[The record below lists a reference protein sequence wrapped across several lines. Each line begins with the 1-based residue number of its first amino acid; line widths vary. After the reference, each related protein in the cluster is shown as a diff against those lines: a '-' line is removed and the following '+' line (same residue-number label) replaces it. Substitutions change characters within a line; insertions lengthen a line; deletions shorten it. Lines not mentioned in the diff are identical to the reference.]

1 MVLRDH
7 ADARLGSKLF
17 ETLNVI
23 DRRPL
28 RGIVNPAMAAVWL
41 MDLLLADRREHG
53 ISPWLR
59 AKRASALALLAFHG
73 CLAVLASTL
82 AEHDGRRAAR
92 FYRVVNDVPTV
103 LTIAIVVLVAFKPFS
118 ASAPRFLQKAVE
130 RFAKHG

>member
-1 MVLRDH
+1 MILRDH
-7 ADARLGSKLF
+7 ADARLGSELS
-17 ETLNVI
+17 ETLNGI
-23 DRRPL
+23 DRRLL
-28 RGIVNPAMAAVWL
+28 RGIVNPAMAAVWP

-59 AKRASALALLAFHG
+59 AKRALALALLAFHG
-73 CLAVLASTL
+73 CLAVLVSTL
-82 AEHDGRRAAR
+82 AEHDSPRAAR

-118 ASAPRFLQKAVE
+118 ANAPRFLQKAVE